1 MGAKQLNLVGIFFK
15 GKKTRKEVKEGI
27 ISPIH
32 PQSIWQRVFKKKN
45 FFSGI
50 RFTYTKVFS
59 WVHQEMWTP
68 ETMFFDK
75 FV

>member
-1 MGAKQLNLVGIFFK
+1 M
-15 GKKTRKEVKEGI
+15 KEGI

-32 PQSIWQRVFKKKN
+32 PQIIWQRVFKAKT
-45 FFSGI
+45 FFQELDLLN
-50 RFTYTKVFS
+50 TKVFS

-75 FV
+75 FA